1 MVKKYFYHLAG
12 VTALSLLFILGIFFT
27 AEAANFYSVRG
38 KDTLKKIAR
47 EHGIPVSAIKAANPS
62 IIDENSIKTGQ
73 VILIPEPGEVITIAK
88 NSHDTIT
95 NEDIKKLDAKH
106 PSRKQ
111 RKLASRGISSSLV
124 STAMRF
130 MGVPYVWAGTTSSGF
145 DCSGF
150 VMRVYLMHGI
160 RLPRMADAQYYA
172 GTKVSKADLKP
183 GDLVFFTTYCPGP
196 SHVGMYIGNAKFIH
210 ASSRRGVTISS
221 LNDPYYSARF
231 LGGRRY

>member
-1 MVKKYFYHLAG
+1 MVKKYFSRAAG

-27 AEAANFYSVRG
+27 AEAANFYSVRS

-47 EHGIPVSAIKAANPS
+47 EHGVPVSAIKSANPS

-73 VILIPEPGEVITIAK
+73 VILIPEPGEVITVTK
-88 NSHDTIT
+88 NPDTIT
-95 NEDIKKLDAKH
+95 NEDVKKLEAKY
-106 PSRKQ
+106 PVRKQ
-111 RKLASRGISSSLV
+111 RKLASRGISSSMV

-130 MGVPYVWAGTTSSGF
+130 MGVPYRWAGTTSSGF

-172 GTKVSKADLKP
+172 GIKVSRADLSP

-196 SHVGMYIGNAKFIH
+196 SHVGIYIGNDKFIH

-221 LNDPYYSARF
+221 LNDSYYSARF